1 MTIPK
6 EIVENLSTLQYRDM
20 AAMIAMHG
28 MVSSL
33 QPGETLRT
41 EGTALWA
48 YQMADA
54 MIEASN
60 GTLVEPEEV
69 EEAEEDE
76 DEEGIEDIVEETP
89 EVTEDKPNA

>member
-6 EIVENLSTLQYRDM
+6 EIVENISTLHYRDM
-20 AAMIAMHG
+20 VAMVAMHG

-60 GTLVEPEEV
+60 GTLVEPEE
-69 EEAEEDE
+69 EAVEEDE
-76 DEEGIEDIVEETP
+76 GIVEETT
-89 EVTEDKPNA
+89 ESTEDKPNE

>member
-33 QPGETLRT
+33 QSGETLRT

-60 GTLVEPEEV
+60 GTLVEPEEEV
-69 EEAEEDE
+69 VEEDE
-76 DEEGIEDIVEETP
+76 AVEETP